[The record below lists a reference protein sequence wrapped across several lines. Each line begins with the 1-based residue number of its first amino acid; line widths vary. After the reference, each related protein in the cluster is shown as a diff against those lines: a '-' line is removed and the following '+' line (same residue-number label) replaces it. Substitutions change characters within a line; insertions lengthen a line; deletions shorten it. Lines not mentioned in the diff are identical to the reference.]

1 MNNSSSTATP
11 HAPAPVAS
19 NPTYVTHLT
28 PEQQARLQADLA
40 DREHQASSLAAAGMV
55 ANSVDY
61 NDRPATNV
69 GQVLRAPPSLV
80 GMPVPMGGVSSM
92 VPPSSLSNPS
102 SVPTGAQPS
111 GGIIDGSVPQVESIN
126 WNLDVDSAGPML
138 SSGFDDI
145 DMDFATLFDNT
156 EEQLL
161 SSDGAVAGAQR

>member
-1 MNNSSSTATP
+1 
-11 HAPAPVAS
+11 
-19 NPTYVTHLT
+19 
-28 PEQQARLQADLA
+28 
-40 DREHQASSLAAAGMV
+40 
-55 ANSVDY
+55 
-61 NDRPATNV
+61 
-69 GQVLRAPPSLV
+69 
-80 GMPVPMGGVSSM
+80 M